1 MSAASGQGVA
11 LLRATTPAEV
21 ESVKALFLDYL
32 AFVED
37 FLGASLDFQGTEAEF
52 RDFPAVYDTLFL
64 ATLDGE
70 PVGAVGVK
78 PFSPREAEL
87 KRLWVA
93 PAARGHRVGHRLV
106 QAAIASAREDGYARM
121 LLDTNAGLHHA
132 NRIYEMLGFEDIP
145 PYYTNPLGNTSRY
158 MALTL

>member
-1 MSAASGQGVA
+1 MGTPAQGLT
-11 LLRATTPAEV
+11 LLRAESPAEIAA
-21 ESVKALFLDYL
+21 VKALFLDYL

-37 FLGASLDFQGTEAEF
+37 FLGASLDFQGTEDEF
-52 RDFPAVYDTLFL
+52 RDFPYIYDALFL
-64 ATLDGE
+64 AYLGST

-93 PAARGHRVGHRLV
+93 PEARGHRAGQRLV
-106 QAAIASAREDGYARM
+106 EAAIATARREGYARM

-132 NRIYEMLGFEDIP
+132 NRIYEDLGFRDIP
-145 PYYTNPLGNTSRY
+145 AYYTNPLGDTSRY
-158 MALTL
+158 MALDL